1 MKLSIII
8 PCFNESNFIETV
20 VQNINEQK
28 HIDKEIIIV
37 NDGSDI
43 TTTDILKKLLTENK
57 IDKLINHDVNKGKGE
72 ALKTGLKNINGSI
85 VIFQD
90 ADLEYNPNDYSKII
104 NPIISNKADVVYG
117 SRFLGSPEGQRV
129 LYYWH
134 RVANFLLTTLTNILI
149 NINLTDMETGYKA
162 FKSEVINSIELN
174 EKNFGIEPEITIKLA
189 LKDYRFYEVG
199 ISYNGRTYD
208 EGKKIKLIDAFKA
221 VYCIFKYRFFK

>member
-8 PCFNESNFIETV
+8 PCFNESNFIESV

-28 HIDKEIIIV
+28 HINKEIIVV
-37 NDGSDI
+37 NDGSDV
-43 TTTDILKKLLTENK
+43 TTFNILKELLVENK
-57 IDKLINHDVNKGKGE
+57 IDKLINHNTNKGKGE
-72 ALKTGLKNINGSI
+72 ALKTGLENINGNI

-104 NPIISNKADVVYG
+104 NPIIANKADIVYG

-162 FKSEVINSIELN
+162 FKSEVIKSIDLKES
-174 EKNFGIEPEITIKLA
+174 NFGIEPEITIKLA
-189 LKDYRFYEVG
+189 LKNFRFYEVG

-221 VYCIFKYRFFK
+221 VYCIFKYRFF